1 MLARSQACS
10 TSFDNC
16 LNQRYR
22 LGSFFH
28 EFTQL
33 GFIQINLIHRGI
45 LVRGA
50 ITIGQVCHADG
61 LIFGLGLADAYRL
74 ESKVAVVPRI
84 MVSDELIG
92 AHKTDPRLRR
102 KSHTYG
108 DEVEHLA
115 GVLRQDHDGIWFLDY
130 LEFMKSEADDN
141 EQYGQFL
148 LQHKRLI

>member
-1 MLARSQACS
+1 
-10 TSFDNC
+10 
-16 LNQRYR
+16 
-22 LGSFFH
+22 
-28 EFTQL
+28 
-33 GFIQINLIHRGI
+33 
-45 LVRGA
+45 
-50 ITIGQVCHADG
+50 
-61 LIFGLGLADAYRL
+61 
-74 ESKVAVVPRI
+74 

-148 LQHKRLI
+148 LQHKRLIDTQRYDIAMLSESKEREGRIDKLRWLIRLHNDHLKLMDGQSFQQETGISRSYL